1 MEHAWWICS
10 RVNSYPGFVKESV
23 TNTLSENRSTR
34 QAELS
39 DEIVARS
46 ESVLNI
52 LDQLRTIALSDSTVL
67 LIGETGVG
75 KDRLAE
81 YLHKKS
87 ARRFKPLVK
96 VGVATLPR
104 ELVESELFGHE
115 KGAFTGATSE
125 KKGLFEVANGG
136 SLFLDDIDDLPIEIQ
151 PKLLRAIESHEIQR
165 IGGTRTIKIDVRF
178 IAASK
183 VSLKDLVDEG
193 KFRSDLFYRL
203 HVVPINIPPLRDR
216 REDIPALID
225 HYLKLY
231 LPEKNVVVSKE
242 ALRALVNYS
251 WPGNVR
257 ELVNVLTRILLFVN
271 EEITVEDLPP
281 EIRGEDPMEILIKS
295 CQRCFFEH
303 QMTYDEV
310 IACLETNLLR
320 KALEMHHGNKSH
332 AAEFLGLKLS
342 TFRDKLVKYHLNGF
356 PSAH

>member
-1 MEHAWWICS
+1 M
-10 RVNSYPGFVKESV
+10 NSLDD
-23 TNTLSENRSTR
+23 TNRLK
-34 QAELS
+34 QIDGS
-39 DEIVARS
+39 DEIVANS
-46 ESVLNI
+46 KSVLNI
-52 LDQLRTIALSDSTVL
+52 LEQLCTVALSDSTVL

-75 KDRLAE
+75 KDRFAE

-96 VGVATLPR
+96 IGVATLPR

-115 KGAFTGATSE
+115 KGAFTGAATE
-125 KKGLFEVANGG
+125 KRGLFEVANGG

-183 VSLKDLVDEG
+183 VSLKNLVDEG

-231 LPEKNVVVSKE
+231 LPEKEVVVSKE

-251 WPGNVR
+251 WPGNIR
-257 ELVNVLTRILLFVN
+257 ELVNVLTRVLLFVN
-271 EEITVEDLPP
+271 DQITLDDLPA
-281 EIRGEDPMEILIKS
+281 EIRGEDPMELLMKS

-303 QMTYDEV
+303 QMSYEEI

-320 KALEMHHGNKSH
+320 KALEMHNGNKSH

-342 TFRDKLVKYHLNGF
+342 TFRDKLAKYNLNGV
-356 PSAH
+356 PLVH